1 MEVKAIVLDLDGT
14 LLKNDKSI
22 SEYTVDVLRRYSKI
36 GKIVIATGRS
46 IYRIKSYVSQFD
58 TVGSVNNNGGAIYKG
73 NELIKKYDI
82 NPNSIKE
89 LVHLIQSIGKVE
101 VSVWYPT
108 TNLATNPVYAR
119 PNGPTYYSTLEDF
132 ETNEIQ
138 KITVFT
144 DEREKMLAIDYDKY
158 DCKCILNAHE
168 PNFFCIMNQHVNKS
182 AGLNELL
189 SELGI
194 NPKETIAFG
203 DDLNDLEMFE
213 LCGKAIAV
221 SNAFD
226 LVKEKADAICLSN
239 EEDGVAHWIEEN
251 LL

>member
-22 SEYTVDVLRRYSKI
+22 SDYTVEILRKYSKI

-46 IYRIKSYVSQFD
+46 IYRIKSYTSQFD

-73 NELIKKYDI
+73 TELIKKYDI
-82 NPNSIKE
+82 DPNSIKD
-89 LVHLIQSIGKVE
+89 LVHRIQKLGKTE

-108 TNLATNPVYAR
+108 TNLTTNPVYAR

-132 ETNEIQ
+132 DTNEIQ
-138 KITVFT
+138 KITIFT
-144 DEREKMLAIDYDKY
+144 DEREGMLAIDYSEY
-158 DCKCILNAHE
+158 GCKLLLNAHE
-168 PNFFCIMNQHVNKS
+168 LNFFCVMNEHVNKS
-182 AGLNELL
+182 EGLKELL
-189 SELGI
+189 NHLDI
-194 NPKETIAFG
+194 DPKTTIAFG
-203 DDLNDLEMFE
+203 DDLNDLEMFD
-213 LCGKAIAV
+213 LCGKSVAV
-221 SNAFD
+221 SNAFE
-226 LVKEKADAICLSN
+226 LVKEKADDICLSN